1 MKTTIRKMGN
11 SQGVLLPKPFLA
23 QAGMELGEVEI
34 AIENDAIVIRKP
46 QQSARAGWAEASRQI
61 AQAGDE
67 LPAWPEFANED
78 DGKLA
83 W

>member
-34 AIENDAIVIRKP
+34 AVDNDAIVIRKP
-46 QQSARAGWAEASRQI
+46 QRSARAGWAEASRQI
-61 AQAGDE
+61 AQTGDDT
-67 LPAWPEFANED
+67 PAWPEFAND
-78 DGKLA
+78 DDRKLA